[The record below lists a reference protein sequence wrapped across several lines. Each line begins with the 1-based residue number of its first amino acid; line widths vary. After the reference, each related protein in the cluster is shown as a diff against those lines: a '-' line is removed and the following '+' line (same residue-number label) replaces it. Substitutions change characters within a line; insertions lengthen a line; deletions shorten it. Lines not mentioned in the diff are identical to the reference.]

1 MLSSGWRIAG
11 GLRCEGCAAQVTG
24 RCLKRDFGYRFVT
37 APGSGARATLDRA
50 QPRRAAWAR
59 RLRLATDMN
68 EPDTSLAEWLAGADG
83 SLALVFSDI
92 VGSTNLLYSARTLD
106 YVSML
111 RAHKRRAAALSEENR
126 GRLIGETGD
135 ELLVAFAQA
144 AQAYV
149 FAEALFGDPGHAQL
163 RVRVG
168 VHYGRVRAEGDGLAG
183 RNVHLGA
190 RVMQHGAESE
200 LWLSDAAKSA
210 LEEESPVFAAR
221 IAWIAQDE
229 CELKGVPGRHRL
241 WRAA

>member
-1 MLSSGWRIAG
+1 MLFSGWQIADG
-11 GLRCEGCAAQVTG
+11 PRSEGCASRVTG
-24 RCLKRDFGYRFVT
+24 RCPKQAFGYRFVT
-37 APGSGARATLDRA
+37 AGGPGPRAALDRPP
-50 QPRRAAWAR
+50 PRRAAWSR

-68 EPDTSLAEWLAGADG
+68 QQDTSLAEWLAAADG
-83 SLALVFSDI
+83 SLGLVFSDI
-92 VGSTNLLYSARTLD
+92 VGSTHLLYSARTLD

-111 RAHKRRAAALSEENR
+111 RAHKQRAVALSEKNG

-135 ELLVAFAQA
+135 ELLAAFAWA
-144 AQAYV
+144 AQAFA

-190 RVMQHGAESE
+190 RVMQHGVESE
-200 LWLSDAAKSA
+200 LWLSDAAKAA
-210 LEEESPVFAAR
+210 LEEESPALGAR
-221 IAWIAQDE
+221 IAWIAHDE
-229 CELKGVPGRHRL
+229 CELKGVPGRQRL